1 MSEIVVLWHGIGIG
15 ATADS
20 ACGFPRKRYRLAKKR
35 PPRVVLDSRVLLITN
50 ELRAYSALP
59 PVGRGGSR
67 RIRNQGGLAGSPRRR
82 SAAGVRVRGIR
93 LQAHLRQRSRRPPRG
108 GARLGRARCGRQGH
122 GQSLDRIVSRG
133 HTVAR
138 RPEGACPDDRGAAS
152 TRPAHHPRTATPHG
166 GRDPRRQ
173 PRDGRAPAAQGPSA
187 PTHVSRLPVRPA
199 GDLRALLLAFAPCR
213 CARSSAH
220 RAADRAA
227 MTRDLRQSG
236 RAPGPGGASCRP

>member
-1 MSEIVVLWHGIGIG
+1 MSEILVLWHGIGIG

-20 ACGFPRKRYRLAKKR
+20 ACGFPHTRYRLA
-35 PPRVVLDSRVLLITN
+35 N
-50 ELRAYSALP
+50 RAPARGP
-59 PVGRGGSR
+59 GQPVGRGGSR
-67 RIRNQGGLAGSPRRR
+67 RIRNQGGLAGGPRRR

-122 GQSLDRIVSRG
+122 GQSLDRIVSGG
-133 HTVAR
+133 HTAAR

-152 TRPAHHPRTATPHG
+152 TRPARHPRTATPHA

-173 PRDGRAPAAQGPSA
+173 PRDGRAPAAQGPPA

-199 GDLRALLLAFAPCR
+199 GDLRLCCSRSRPVG
-213 CARSSAH
+213 ARVPA
-220 RAADRAA
+220 RIE
-227 MTRDLRQSG
+227 
-236 RAPGPGGASCRP
+236 RPAVRL